1 MNNEALQKL
10 IYLYQDPDIAGKV
23 QFPMH
28 FKAEYAD
35 IPPKELSAYFKYY
48 SAYLQKAS
56 KFYIDKRDDANQLS
70 VDESVKIIEDIKL
83 YAPYDCFLVQ
93 IEGARE
99 SEIVDHL
106 LVIATQED
114 PDGELDDGIA
124 ATRFTY
130 HKKWQIWSHDM
141 NVWSI
146 IRDKDTDFSNALK
159 PTEEFV
165 KERSKVS
172 GAGFGVK
179 ALISEHLKFVDTDKM
194 WSWANQMI
202 AMYAELNIHLQYPQI
217 SRHKDVK
224 GRPNTT
230 IGHRNLKRFTKSEMR
245 QLPIYE
251 HKTLVLDMYD
261 DTEGPS
267 NGGKRSSGTAFHS
280 VRKHIMKIGRG
291 KNKGKPVFRKAHFR
305 GSKDVGVIS
314 KDYKITGAPNE

>member
-1 MNNEALQKL
+1 M
-10 IYLYQDPDIAGKV
+10 I
-23 QFPMH
+23 
-28 FKAEYAD
+28 
-35 IPPKELSAYFKYY
+35 
-48 SAYLQKAS
+48 
-56 KFYIDKRDDANQLS
+56 
-70 VDESVKIIEDIKL
+70 
-83 YAPYDCFLVQ
+83 
-93 IEGARE
+93 
-99 SEIVDHL
+99 
-106 LVIATQED
+106 
-114 PDGELDDGIA
+114 
-124 ATRFTY
+124 
-130 HKKWQIWSHDM
+130 
-141 NVWSI
+141 
-146 IRDKDTDFSNALK
+146 K

-172 GAGFGVK
+172 GAGFDMRAV
-179 ALISEHLKFVDTDKM
+179 IPEHLKFVDTDKM

-314 KDYKITGAPNE
+314 KDYKITGASNE